1 MWYKDEAAGS
11 HTFAADSTDL
21 SRWKVHGPVITDCP
35 HEGPNVFF
43 WKGVYWM
50 ITDPWQGLGVYRSDD
65 AESWT
70 RQENILDRPGARRD
84 DGNIGSHAD
93 VLVHGDHAYIFYFVH
108 PGRSRTAGLEMPVSM
123 PYAARRSSIQVA
135 ELELRDGVLRCDRDA
150 PVSVDLKAPIA
161 PRYSAD

>member
-50 ITDPWQGLGVYRSDD
+50 ITDPWQGLGVYRSDERR
-65 AESWT
+65 AG
-70 RQENILDRPGARRD
+70 RARKISSTGRER
-84 DGNIGSHAD
+84 GGTMAISAAMPTSSCTETMRISSTSFIRGEVALRGWNCRCPCLTQRAD
-93 VLVHGDHAYIFYFVH
+93 L
-108 PGRSRTAGLEMPVSM
+108 RSRSRSWSCGTAFYGATGMP
-123 PYAARRSSIQVA
+123 RS
-135 ELELRDGVLRCDRDA
+135 
-150 PVSVDLKAPIA
+150 PWT
-161 PRYSAD
+161 

>member
-50 ITDPWQGLGVYRSDD
+50 ITDPWQGLGAYRSDD

-84 DGNIGSHAD
+84 DGNIDSHAD
-93 VLVHGDHAYIFYFVH
+93 VLVQGDHA
-108 PGRSRTAGLEMPVSM
+108 
-123 PYAARRSSIQVA
+123 YAARRSSIQVA

-150 PVSVDLKAPIA
+150 QVSVDLKAPIA